1 MSAQANALL
10 PSGLMDANVNKTDVV
25 KCSDP
30 YSFTDAS
37 DEVKLAPRVDPF
49 LSQMI
54 NKQIEQLKASRDAN
68 ADSNVNES
76 VASNSNAQHNLTRDS
91 LEYKLCF
98 QDFMLRG
105 LIRSSASYRGYP
117 DPFFCSPGNILP
129 TSKPN
134 SINGYLENVL
144 LGLNSFEDDFETNP
158 DLIREPA
165 RHDLKTFN
173 ESEFLTEESKR
184 EQKFEPSHFSA
195 SNPELL
201 TKNCEPREHNLS
213 SSHTLPDKK
222 PQYDL
227 PFQYNSDLI
236 DHDLQ
241 RAYGLLSTDFNKDYF
256 PNQFLNEPNR
266 RTNTQEIKNMQ
277 LLNFDGRK
285 QKIRKLNPVKRKGIY
300 FVTIFLVWYFVILVY
315 MYDVINQVSRL
326 LKVNDIKT

>member
-1 MSAQANALL
+1 MSDQANALL
-10 PSGLMDANVNKTDVV
+10 PSGLMDANINKTNVV
-25 KCSDP
+25 KGNDP
-30 YSFTDAS
+30 YSFTYAS
-37 DEVKLAPRVDPF
+37 DEIKLAPRVDPF

-76 VASNSNAQHNLTRDS
+76 VEFNSNAQHNLTRDS
-91 LEYKLCF
+91 LEYKFCF
-98 QDFMLRG
+98 QNFMLRG

-134 SINGYLENVL
+134 SINDFLRKDSQ
-144 LGLNSFEDDFETNP
+144 GLISFDHDFEPNE
-158 DLIREPA
+158 DYRREPA
-165 RHDLKTFN
+165 RHLSTTFN
-173 ESEFLTEESKR
+173 ESDFLTEKLKSE
-184 EQKFEPSHFSA
+184 ENFEPSRFSA